1 MTTITLESIKA
12 DAEALASKIATF
24 EAQAGSAAVEFY
36 FPEATIELYP
46 GEHYAG
52 LIIGK
57 DGKPS
62 HHLVLLPGQEDDITW
77 DKAMAWA
84 AQRGSLD
91 VSAGLPTRR
100 EQALLYANL
109 KDQFEDRAYWS
120 CEAHESESGW
130 AWYQH
135 FVSGGQY
142 DGHKS
147 YELRAR
153 AVRRLIIE

>member
-12 DAEALASKIATF
+12 DADALASKIASF
-24 EAQAGSAAVEFY
+24 EAQAGSKAVEFY
-36 FPEATIELYP
+36 FPEATIELHP

-52 LIIGK
+52 LITGK
-57 DGKPS
+57 DGNPS
-62 HHLVLLPGQEDDITW
+62 HHLVLLPGQEDDIGW
-77 DKAMAWA
+77 DNAMAWA

-91 VSAGLPTRR
+91 ASAGLPTRR

-120 CEAHESESGW
+120 CESHESESGW
-130 AWYQH
+130 AWYQIFSYGH
-135 FVSGGQY
+135 QLDIHK
-142 DGHKS
+142 DG
-147 YELRAR
+147 ELVAR